1 MPLAQQ
7 PREELGHAFLL
18 RASLTAWPRASDIF
32 FLPKPPSDLL
42 FPKTPT
48 LNPSFQSPLS
58 FLGIAF
64 GL

>member
-1 MPLAQQ
+1 VLS
-7 PREELGHAFLL
+7 FSVV
-18 RASLTAWPRASDIF
+18 SLTPWTHVSGDIF
-32 FLPKPPSDLL
+32 FLPKPPLDLL

-48 LNPSFQSPLS
+48 PNPSFQSPLS